1 MTKFDLNYCV
11 LVRLNHEDIIGTV
24 IIIISK
30 KKGIIVFTYR
40 IGSCFGW
47 VILSC
52 VEMVHVGKNSIPIK
66 KSEREICVTQ
76 NNS

>member
-1 MTKFDLNYCV
+1 MTKFCLNYSV
-11 LVRLNHEDIIGTV
+11 LVRFNHDDIKDDCYYHNF
-24 IIIISK
+24 K

>member
-1 MTKFDLNYCV
+1 MMISKM
-11 LVRLNHEDIIGTV
+11 TV